1 MSKASEESRSGSG
14 PREKRVR
21 RRHSIAQKVAIVR
34 QCLEPG
40 TSLAGVAM
48 AHRINANM
56 VRKWVVIYQQ
66 GGYGHPPEAGTTML
80 PVVVKERAT
89 SRSLPKV
96 TTAKPTIEIEMTR
109 GVVRFG
115 GTIDPAV
122 LRLLIDSLSA

>member
-1 MSKASEESRSGSG
+1 MSKASEEGRSGSG

-40 TSLAGVAM
+40 TSLAGVALV
-48 AHRINANM
+48 HRINANM
-56 VRKWVVIYQQ
+56 VRKWVVTFQK
-66 GGYGHPPEAGTTML
+66 GGYGQPPEAGTSML
-80 PVVVKERAT
+80 PVVVKAPAA
-89 SRSLPKV
+89 SCSPSKV

-109 GVVRFG
+109 GVVRFS

-122 LRLLIDSLSA
+122 LRLLVEAMSA

>member
-14 PREKRVR
+14 TPEKRVR
-21 RRHSIAQKVAIVR
+21 RRHSNAQKVAIVR

-40 TSLAGVAM
+40 TSLAGVAL
-48 AHRINANM
+48 AQRINANL
-56 VRKWVVIYQQ
+56 VRKWVVTYQK
-66 GGYGHPPEAGTTML
+66 GGYGPPPAPGTAML
-80 PVVVKERAT
+80 PVVLKAPT
-89 SRSLPKV
+89 ASCSLPKV

-122 LRLLIDSLSA
+122 LRLLVEALAA